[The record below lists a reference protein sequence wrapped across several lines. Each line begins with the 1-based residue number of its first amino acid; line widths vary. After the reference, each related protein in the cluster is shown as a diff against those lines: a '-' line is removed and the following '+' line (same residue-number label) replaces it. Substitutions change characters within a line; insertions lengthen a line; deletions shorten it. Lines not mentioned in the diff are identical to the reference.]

1 MIGEKDDTGGVLVGV
16 ECEVIEVMEDLCSED
31 LPGGVTPAAFLASL
45 SFSRSLKLTPW
56 AFRIWLLREALA
68 FFNETRRAVRSASV

>member
-1 MIGEKDDTGGVLVGV
+1 LIGEKDDTGGVLVGV
-16 ECEVIEVMEDLCSED
+16 ECEVMEDLCSED
-31 LPGGVTPAAFLASL
+31 LLGGVTPAAFLASL